1 MVHTY
6 YFSASNTTEKIVKAV
21 ADNLRQEVLHH
32 NITPSR
38 IARTVNPAKD
48 DIVIFAAPVYAGRIP
63 VVAAEKFK
71 KIIGSGQK
79 CVAIVVYGNRD
90 YDDALIELCDLL
102 NDNGFNIIAAA
113 AFVAQHSIF
122 PKVAALR
129 PDADDLKKI
138 ADFSSDVN
146 KSFDRELSFDMS
158 SVKGNRP
165 YKTPAAIPLIPKTNK
180 NKCNK
185 CGKCSHECPTGAI
198 DLNNPRITDPEK
210 CISCG
215 RCIAVCPENAR
226 HFGGLKYKLIAP
238 LFKKKSSAR
247 REPEWFVAG

>member
-79 CVAIVVYGNRD
+79 CVAIVV
-90 YDDALIELCDLL
+90 
-102 NDNGFNIIAAA
+102 
-113 AFVAQHSIF
+113 Q
-122 PKVAALR
+122 
-129 PDADDLKKI
+129 
-138 ADFSSDVN
+138 
-146 KSFDRELSFDMS
+146 
-158 SVKGNRP
+158 
-165 YKTPAAIPLIPKTNK
+165 
-180 NKCNK
+180 
-185 CGKCSHECPTGAI
+185 
-198 DLNNPRITDPEK
+198 
-210 CISCG
+210 
-215 RCIAVCPENAR
+215 
-226 HFGGLKYKLIAP
+226 
-238 LFKKKSSAR
+238 
-247 REPEWFVAG
+247 